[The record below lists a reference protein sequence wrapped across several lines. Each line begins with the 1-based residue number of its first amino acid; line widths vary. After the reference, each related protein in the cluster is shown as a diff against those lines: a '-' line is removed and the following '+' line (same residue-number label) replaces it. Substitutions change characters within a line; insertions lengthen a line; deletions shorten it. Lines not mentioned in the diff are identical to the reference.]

1 MKRIISV
8 LLATT
13 LCASLLAGC
22 QSAPAASSAAPAPSA
37 STTESKAPEAAPA
50 GKPVE
55 ITVVTSYGSDD
66 GNRVNYENAFKA
78 YEAASGNKI
87 KDASGTSNEEWKA
100 RIMADFETGS
110 EPDVLFYFNGI
121 DSNKL
126 VESGKVVSIEE
137 IRKVYPD
144 YASNMKDDML
154 GASPVDGKNYSVPV
168 NGYWEGMFVN
178 KKVLADCGVAVPG
191 ADYTWDQFMKD
202 CKTIA
207 DKGYTPIACSLQEVP
222 HYWFE
227 FCVFNNGN
235 LSSHTTIPASSTDA
249 AGKAWAGGLNDVK
262 AMYDAGFFPK
272 NTTTATDPET
282 FQLMADDK
290 AAFAIDGS
298 WKIGWFTG
306 SVDADGNKVEGN
318 AKNIDDFTVTYVP
331 GKGERKATDIV
342 GGLSMGYYITKKAWD
357 NPEKQAAVVDFISAM
372 TTDEV
377 VTTFGATAVT
387 ALKNGTSAPSDA
399 DSLTLAALAMTKGA
413 TGIAAA
419 TADGL
424 NQAARNALFADVK
437 NIATGKTTAEAAID
451 AALAAKG

>member
-1 MKRIISV
+1 MKKIIALALAAV
-8 LLATT
+8 LCLATF
-13 LCASLLAGC
+13 AGC
-22 QSAPAASSAAPAPSA
+22 GAKPATPEASGETPSAAAPA
-37 STTESKAPEAAPA
+37 EK
-50 GKPVE
+50 KPVE

-66 GNRVNYENAFKA
+66 GNRPNYEAAYKA

-100 RIMADFETGS
+100 KIMADFETGA

-126 VESGKVVSIEE
+126 VEGGKVVSVEE
-137 IRKVYPD
+137 IRAVYPD
-144 YASNMKDDML
+144 YASNMKDEML

-191 ADYTWDQFMKD
+191 ADYTWEQFMKD

-227 FCVFNNGN
+227 FCTLNNGN
-235 LSSHTTIPASSTDA
+235 LANHIDVPAASTDA
-249 AGKAWAGGLNDVK
+249 AGAKWAAGLNDLK
-262 AMYDAGFFPK
+262 ALYEAGFFPK

-282 FQLMADDK
+282 FQLIADDK

-298 WKIGWFTG
+298 WKMGWFTG
-306 SVDADGNKVEGN
+306 SVDAEGKVVEGN
-318 AKNIDDFTVTYVP
+318 VENLDDFTVTYVP
-331 GKGERKATDIV
+331 GKGERKATDMV

-357 NPEKQAAVVDFISAM
+357 NPEKQAACVEFIKAM

-387 ALKNGTSAPSDA
+387 ALKNGTTAPADA
-399 DSLTLAALAMTKGA
+399 NSLVTAALAMTKNS
-413 TGIAAA
+413 TGISAAA
-419 TADGL
+419 QDGL
-424 NQAARNALFADVK
+424 NQEARNALFADVK
-437 NIATGKTTAEAAID
+437 NVVTGKVTAEASID
-451 AALAAKG
+451 AALAK

>member
-1 MKRIISV
+1 MKKIIA
-8 LLATT
+8 LALVAA
-13 LCASLLAGC
+13 LCLAMFAGC
-22 QSAPAASSAAPAPSA
+22 GAKPATSAPGETPNAAAPA
-37 STTESKAPEAAPA
+37 EK
-50 GKPVE
+50 KPVE

-66 GNRVNYENAFKA
+66 GNRPNYEAAYKA

-100 RIMADFETGS
+100 KIMADFETGA

-126 VESGKVVSIEE
+126 VEGGKVVSIDE
-137 IRKVYPD
+137 IRAVYPD
-144 YASNMKDDML
+144 YASNMKDEML

-191 ADYTWDQFMKD
+191 ADYTWEQFMKD

-227 FCVFNNGN
+227 FCTFNNGN
-235 LSSHTTIPASSTDA
+235 VANHIDVPKASTDA
-249 AGKAWAGGLNDVK
+249 AGAKWAAGLNDIK
-262 AMYDAGFFPK
+262 ALYEAGFFPK

-282 FQLMADDK
+282 FQLIADDK

-298 WKIGWFTG
+298 WKMGWFTG
-306 SVDADGNKVEGN
+306 SVDAEGKVVEGN
-318 AKNIDDFTVTYVP
+318 VDNLDDFTVTYVP
-331 GKGERKATDIV
+331 GKGERKASDMV

-357 NPEKQAAVVDFISAM
+357 NPEKQAACVEFIKAM

-387 ALKNGTSAPSDA
+387 ALKNGTTAPADA
-399 DSLTLAALAMTKGA
+399 NSLVTAALAMTKGS
-413 TGIAAA
+413 TGITAAA
-419 TADGL
+419 QDGL
-424 NQAARNALFADVK
+424 NQEARNALFADVK
-437 NIATGKTTAEAAID
+437 NVVTGKVTAEASID
-451 AALAAKG
+451 AALAK